1 MANHNEG
8 CKPNQ
13 LTILSPRLCDGNFDG
28 PALPTNL
35 LVAAYGVPRGL
46 PAAALKELHLDLAA
60 TATVPGAGAGVV
72 VGLVALGVELADE
85 RRRALVDQRL
95 QFHVGDVREREVE
108 DLACLW
114 EDRGEE
120 AVEEDRVEDP

>member
-1 MANHNEG
+1 MGSSSIGPKARHNRKWQNHDEG
-8 CKPNQ
+8 CKSKE
-13 LTILSPRLCDGNFDG
+13 LTILSPRFRDGNLDG

-35 LVAAYGVPRGL
+35 LVTANGVPRWL
-46 PAAALKELHLDLAA
+46 PPATLKELYLDLAA

-95 QFHVGDVREREVE
+95 
-108 DLACLW
+108 
-114 EDRGEE
+114 
-120 AVEEDRVEDP
+120 